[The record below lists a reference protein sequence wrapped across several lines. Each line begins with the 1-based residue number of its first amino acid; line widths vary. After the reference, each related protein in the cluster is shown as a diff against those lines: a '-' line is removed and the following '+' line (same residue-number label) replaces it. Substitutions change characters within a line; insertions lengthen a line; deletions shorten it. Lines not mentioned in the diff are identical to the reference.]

1 MRGEI
6 AGGEAPRDPSDAW
19 RIVVERQHGR
29 PAIGTAS
36 LGDVTLFGAGGG
48 ASARRSPAASQRAFL
63 LPGYGQI
70 WGMRSGSGLVLGS
83 GDRLAVAET
92 DTANDLSE
100 AVGAVQS
107 APVALG

>member
-1 MRGEI
+1 VSLVGRNLAIQDFLQKHARPLLPRLGEDLRGPTFL
-6 AGGEAPRDPSDAW
+6 GGDHADLACPHIE
-19 RIVVERQHGR
+19 VGR
-29 PAIGTAS
+29 Y
-36 LGDVTLFGAGGG
+36 
-48 ASARRSPAASQRAFL
+48 R
-63 LPGYGQI
+63 PGYGEF

-92 DTANDLSE
+92 DTANNLGE